1 MKGIGHLKE
10 IEMIVKGKNITKGVR
25 REFQERAVFLLD
37 LFPEFANPGIPAVFF
52 QLVLL
57 VHECAASG

>member
-25 REFQERAVFLLD
+25 REFQERA
-37 LFPEFANPGIPAVFF
+37 AVFF